1 MQLETINISKIVN
14 GGYGFAHLATGQVV
28 LVRQVLPGETVIV
41 SIEEKK
47 KNYLFGQV
55 RQIVTRHPARRTP
68 PCPYFG
74 ECGGCDLQHGEYVGQ
89 LQIKKDV
96 VVDLL
101 SRSNREELRNSLSL
115 LAEPI
120 PAPAEFAYRQRLRLQ
135 VEGGGV
141 LGFHRFRSHTL
152 IPIKACLLAG
162 ATLNS
167 TLVALRAAP
176 DGRKLTS
183 LASEVELQENPRT
196 GKTVVIFRLPRKPRP
211 AEILAAERFARE
223 SDTVERVFFAG
234 EQYSLMGPYGD
245 AEGTVAGNVL
255 GIHYPAVAGLPEDLE
270 LHWEAGGFCQVNL
283 GQNRALIETVLDF
296 CQVEKGRSVLDLYCG
311 MGNFAIPLAL
321 LGAEVLGI
329 EGQGSAI
336 RMAKNNAA
344 RAGLAHAR
352 FQQSPIH
359 TACSEL
365 LARGARFDCVVI
377 DPPRQGAPDLAG
389 QLAALTGE
397 RLVYISCDPATL
409 CRDLADLIEHGF
421 SIRKIQPID
430 MFPQTHHIETVV
442 LLEK

>member
-1 MQLETINISKIVN
+1 MTRAWRVT
-14 GGYGFAHLATGQVV
+14 LAV
-28 LVRQVLPGETVIV
+28 LLIAV
-41 SIEEKK
+41 
-47 KNYLFGQV
+47 
-55 RQIVTRHPARRTP
+55 
-68 PCPYFG
+68 
-74 ECGGCDLQHGEYVGQ
+74 CGCSYEYVE
-89 LQIKKDV
+89 
-96 VVDLL
+96 
-101 SRSNREELRNSLSL
+101 RE
-115 LAEPI
+115 I
-120 PAPAEFAYRQRLRLQ
+120 GYK
-135 VEGGGV
+135 G
-141 LGFHRFRSHTL
+141 
-152 IPIKACLLAG
+152 
-162 ATLNS
+162 
-167 TLVALRAAP
+167 RA
-176 DGRKLTS
+176 R
-183 LASEVELQENPRT
+183 VNPW
-196 GKTVVIFRLPRKPRP
+196 
-211 AEILAAERFARE
+211 LAAERFARE